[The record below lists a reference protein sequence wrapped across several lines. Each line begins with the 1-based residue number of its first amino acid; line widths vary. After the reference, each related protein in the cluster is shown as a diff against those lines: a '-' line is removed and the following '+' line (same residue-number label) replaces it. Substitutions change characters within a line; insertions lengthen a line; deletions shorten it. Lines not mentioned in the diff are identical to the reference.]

1 MVDILNRYL
10 SYFRT
15 LRNNK
20 RIIESVDID
29 SQFTTIADYLNNVI
43 VPAVND
49 MQEGALPGINGSPNY
64 FLTNVGD
71 GSVTFYALNEVI
83 VNSTI
88 ASTKIEKAVGNG
100 LVLVSNQIGYLDVV
114 GPTQANMVLTYRNG
128 DVPIYKF
135 ITTENIEDRAI
146 TYADIADKAINREHL
161 HPEILNILDAP
172 AADEQIVR
180 DVIIT
185 GDQFEDFSITSDKFL
200 NDIIVSERKIGVIDT
215 ILPNNINRIY
225 PVINKQHIKN
235 GTIMPDKIKPN
246 TIGAA
251 HFNKIKCITPYKLAP
266 DIIDDNWLK
275 ISPNCVYLNTYK
287 DDNFFS
293 DFMLSPSFR
302 IEREH
307 LLKSTASGGKYVDC
321 VQASDFE
328 PVVQRAFRR
337 FGCV

>member
-88 ASTKIEKAVGNG
+88 ASTKIEKAVGNS

-200 NDIIVSERKIGVIDT
+200 NDTIVSERKIGVIDT

>member
-146 TYADIADKAINREHL
+146 TYADIADEAINREHL

-200 NDIIVSERKIGVIDT
+200 NDTIVSERKIGVIDT

>member
-200 NDIIVSERKIGVIDT
+200 NDTIVSERKIGVIDT

-337 FGCV
+337 YGCV

>member
-200 NDIIVSERKIGVIDT
+200 NDTIVSERKIGVIDT